1 MKVLNH
7 EHLQDEQI
15 LWAVID
21 QNELAGDA
29 QEHLRECPVCQRK
42 IGQFHD
48 ELQDFGQKAR
58 QAAPPFSRPVTLPK
72 EKQAT
77 ISHTVGW
84 LPIFGT
90 AAMAGLV
97 VFFYFLGMGTK
108 VPTELASLQSQESL
122 LEDASLMFE
131 ISEIVEVPLSEE
143 LYAIAGA
150 NDSGFAEDL
159 YDITGDNGTG
169 FTEDLYD
176 ITGDNG
182 TGFEVDFWD
191 FVVPDIQDDIQS
203 ELII

>member
-1 MKVLNH
+1 M
-7 EHLQDEQI
+7 
-15 LWAVID
+15 
-21 QNELAGDA
+21 
-29 QEHLRECPVCQRK
+29 
-42 IGQFHD
+42 
-48 ELQDFGQKAR
+48 
-58 QAAPPFSRPVTLPK
+58 
-72 EKQAT
+72 
-77 ISHTVGW
+77 
-84 LPIFGT
+84 
-90 AAMAGLV
+90 
-97 VFFYFLGMGTK
+97 
-108 VPTELASLQSQESL
+108 ASLQSQESL